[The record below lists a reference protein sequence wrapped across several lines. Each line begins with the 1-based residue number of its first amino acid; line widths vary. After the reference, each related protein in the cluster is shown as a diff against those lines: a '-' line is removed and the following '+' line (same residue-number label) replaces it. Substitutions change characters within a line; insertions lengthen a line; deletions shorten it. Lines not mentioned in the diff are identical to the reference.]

1 MWHLSLK
8 QGDGERLRNDSNGT
22 RQSSA
27 AVHGFAR
34 YENISSP
41 AEQGLPCP
49 VHPPRFCRSDHR
61 LPTTQVWSMQTGS
74 TETRKPECR
83 VNRLLLPLLLL
94 LDSDCIPD
102 SSESMSNS
110 ARVNERRPTTAS
122 PVDTTKVSYLLAGAP
137 GQDMIGRRKPL
148 CIPCH
153 RDGTLRLTQQH
164 LSIKSPPRVAHVASE
179 LEARQWGKTSE

>member
-1 MWHLSLK
+1 
-8 QGDGERLRNDSNGT
+8 
-22 RQSSA
+22 
-27 AVHGFAR
+27 
-34 YENISSP
+34 
-41 AEQGLPCP
+41 
-49 VHPPRFCRSDHR
+49 
-61 LPTTQVWSMQTGS
+61 MQTGS

-137 GQDMIGRRKPL
+137 GQDMIGHRKPL
-148 CIPCH
+148 CIPCYH
-153 RDGTLRLTQQH
+153 DGSS
-164 LSIKSPPRVAHVASE
+164 SIKNPLRVAHVASE
-179 LEARQWGKTSE
+179 LDAKRWDKTSE

>member
-1 MWHLSLK
+1 
-8 QGDGERLRNDSNGT
+8 
-22 RQSSA
+22 
-27 AVHGFAR
+27 
-34 YENISSP
+34 
-41 AEQGLPCP
+41 
-49 VHPPRFCRSDHR
+49 
-61 LPTTQVWSMQTGS
+61 MQTGS

-110 ARVNERRPTTAS
+110 VRVNERRPTAAS
-122 PVDTTKVSYLLAGAP
+122 PDTTKVSYLLAGAP

-153 RDGTLRLTQQH
+153 LDGSPPLTQHH
-164 LSIKSPPRVAHVASE
+164 LEESAASCSC
-179 LEARQWGKTSE
+179 GI